1 MSKASA
7 QIPVIDISS
16 SNPHAATQLLD
27 AAANNGFV
35 FVENNDAAGM
45 PPAKIANMFN
55 LSKEFFQGPVENKQ
69 ECPTQNNRGWVSMQ
83 QETLDP
89 GNQKRGDFKEYNTPN
104 SHPTITLTP
113 TRAFNLGEFTNNK
126 PNQPLPTPFSQEAS
140 TLADFTNS
148 CHALCNKLLQ
158 LFAQALDLPS
168 DWFSS
173 RHDQTKGPSGSIMRL
188 LYYPSVPDTLAPDE
202 DDIRAG
208 AHSDYGTLTLLFQ
221 LPGQPGL
228 EILTPSKTW
237 ESVPTN
243 PQTDA
248 SKPLPILVN
257 IGDLLAYWTNGLLKS
272 TVHRVIF
279 PKEGRRGGEDRHSMA
294 YFCHPLDEAELV
306 AVPSKRVEEYKGG
319 VEGVNKGGKT
329 LTAKDHLLERLAAT
343 YGTKA

>member
-1 MSKASA
+1 MAKPSA
-7 QIPVIDISS
+7 QIPVIDISPA
-16 SNPHAATQLLD
+16 NAHAATQLLD

-35 FVENNDAAGM
+35 FIENNAAAAM
-45 PPAKIANMFN
+45 PPTAVGNMFD
-55 LSKEFFQGPVENKQ
+55 LSKQFFQSPIENKQ

-89 GNQKRGDFKEYNTPN
+89 GNQKRGDFKE
-104 SHPTITLTP
+104 
-113 TRAFNLGEFTNNK
+113 AFNLGEFSGST
-126 PNQPLPTPFSQEAS
+126 PNQPLPEPLSTHVDTVAGFSH
-140 TLADFTNS
+140 S

-158 LFAQALDLPS
+158 LFAEALEIPS

-173 RHDQTKGPSGSIMRL
+173 RHDQSKGASGSIMRL
-188 LYYPSVPDTLAPDE
+188 LYYPSVPDSLGQDE

-228 EILTPSKTW
+228 EIKTPAGTW
-237 ESVPTN
+237 ESVPVDPHGTLS
-243 PQTDA
+243 TDP

-279 PKEGRRGGEDRHSMA
+279 PKDAKRGGEDRYSMA
-294 YFCHPLDEAELV
+294 YFCHPLDDAELIP
-306 AVPSKRVEEYKGG
+306 VPSKRVEQYEGG
-319 VEGVNKGGKT
+319 VEGVKKGGKT

>member
-1 MSKASA
+1 MSRSSA

-35 FVENNDAAGM
+35 FVENNVAAGM
-45 PPAKIANMFN
+45 PSAKVENMFG
-55 LSKEFFQGPVENKQ
+55 L
-69 ECPTQNNRGWVSMQ
+69 
-83 QETLDP
+83 
-89 GNQKRGDFKEYNTPN
+89 RGDFKE
-104 SHPTITLTP
+104 
-113 TRAFNLGEFTNNK
+113 AFNLGEFTGNK
-126 PNQPLPTPFSQEAS
+126 PNQPLPKPFSTQVD
-140 TLADFTNS
+140 TVADFSHS

-158 LFAQALDLPS
+158 LFAQALEIPS

-173 RHDQTKGPSGSIMRL
+173 RHDQDKGVSGSIMRL

-228 EILTPSKTW
+228 EIKTPTGDW
-237 ESVPTN
+237 QSVPVDPHNTLLNN
-243 PQTDA
+243 PT
-248 SKPLPILVN
+248 KPLPILVN

-279 PKEGRRGGEDRHSMA
+279 PKDARRGGEDRYSMA
-294 YFCHPLDEAELV
+294 YFCHPLDDAELV
-306 AVPSKRVEEYKGG
+306 PVPSKRVEQYEGG
-319 VEGVNKGGKT
+319 VEGVKKGGKT
-329 LTAKDHLLERLAAT
+329 MTAKDHLLERLAAT

>member
-1 MSKASA
+1 MSRLSA
-7 QIPVIDISS
+7 QIPVIDISP
-16 SNPHAATQLLD
+16 SNPHAATQLLG

-35 FVENNDAAGM
+35 FVENNAAAGM
-45 PPAKIANMFN
+45 PPTKVQNMFD
-55 LSKEFFQGPVENKQ
+55 LSTQFFKGPIENKQ
-69 ECPTQNNRGWVSMQ
+69 KCPTQNNRGWVSMQ

-89 GNQKRGDFKEYNTPN
+89 GNQKRGDFKE
-104 SHPTITLTP
+104 
-113 TRAFNLGEFTNNK
+113 AFNLGEFEGNK
-126 PNQPLPTPFSQEAS
+126 PNQPLPEPFSTQVN
-140 TLADFTNS
+140 TVADFSHS

-158 LFAQALDLPS
+158 LFAEALEIPS

-173 RHDQTKGPSGSIMRL
+173 RHDQAKGPSGSIMRL

-228 EILTPSKTW
+228 EIKTPSGEW
-237 ESVPTN
+237 ESVPVDPHGTLLS
-243 PQTDA
+243 DS

-279 PKEGRRGGEDRHSMA
+279 PKDARRGGEDRYSMA
-294 YFCHPLDEAELV
+294 YFCHPLDDAELV
-306 AVPSKRVEEYKGG
+306 PVPSKRVEQYEGG
-319 VEGVNKGGKT
+319 IDGVKKGGKT
-329 LTAKDHLLERLAAT
+329 LTARDHLLERLAAT

>member
-45 PPAKIANMFN
+45 PPAKIDNMFD
-55 LSKEFFQGPVENKQ
+55 LSKDFFQGPIENKQ

-89 GNQKRGDFKEYNTPN
+89 GNQKRGDFKEYNTPI
-104 SHPTITLTP
+104 S
-113 TRAFNLGEFTNNK
+113 
-126 PNQPLPTPFSQEAS
+126 
-140 TLADFTNS
+140 
-148 CHALCNKLLQ
+148 
-158 LFAQALDLPS
+158 
-168 DWFSS
+168 
-173 RHDQTKGPSGSIMRL
+173 
-188 LYYPSVPDTLAPDE
+188 YP
-202 DDIRAG
+202 

-237 ESVPTN
+237 ESVPIK
-243 PQTDA
+243 PQSDT
-248 SKPLPILVN
+248 SKTLPILVN

-279 PKEGRRGGEDRHSMA
+279 PKEARRGGEDRYSMA